1 MISLVRD
8 LWRTI
13 SVPAD
18 FRRPHGGAQKC
29 VSCLS
34 LRRCWLLRSAVAQNP
49 KPAGITDFVSID
61 APVFVLNHVRVIDG
75 TGAPAKEDQAIVIA
89 NGKIQSIGPNTSA
102 QIPQGALRIEHSGY
116 TVIPG
121 IVGMH
126 NHLYYTDS
134 FALQVVGGKV
144 GEPGLFIAEI
154 PYTAPRLYLAAG
166 VTTMRTTGSLEP
178 YTDLKVKSRI
188 DANLMPGPSI
198 DATAPYLEGAPTR
211 FAQMHELTGPDDAKR
226 MVDYW
231 AAEGMTSYK
240 AYMNITREEL
250 QVAIQQAH
258 AHRLKLTG
266 HLCSV
271 TWPEAV
277 ALGIDDLEHRPVF
290 TDTEFVTDKKPD
302 VCPTGGSSSWAKQD
316 MHGAQVQEMIRTLVS
331 HHVAVTSTLPV
342 FEGRAPGR
350 PPLRQ
355 RTVDAMS
362 AESAQSYLTD
372 RARVPLDS
380 PMTGLLRKEMD
391 FEVAFVKAGGLLLAG
406 PDPTGNGGVLP
417 GFGDQREIELLV
429 EAGFSPVEAIQI
441 ATQNGAVYLG
451 QQDRIGTLAPGK
463 QADMVLIQ
471 GDPSKRI
478 DDIENVDTVFKAG
491 IGYDSKKLIDSV
503 RGQVG
508 IR

>member
-1 MISLVRD
+1 MVHDTFRGARMRLFPLV
-8 LWRTI
+8 
-13 SVPAD
+13 
-18 FRRPHGGAQKC
+18 GALLVAATTFAQTQKAPD
-29 VSCLS
+29 V
-34 LRRCWLLRSAVAQNP
+34 VE
-49 KPAGITDFVSID
+49 FVSVD
-61 APVFVLNHVRVIDG
+61 APVVVLNHVRVIDG
-75 TGAPAKEDQAIVIA
+75 TGAAAKEDQAVVIA
-89 NGKIQSIGPNTSA
+89 NGKIQSIGPAASA
-102 QIPQGALRIEHSGY
+102 QIPQGAQAMDRSGY

-126 NHLYYTDS
+126 DHLYYTDS
-134 FALQVVGGKV
+134 AAVQRVGGRL
-144 GEPGLFIAEI
+144 GEPGLFVMEI

-178 YTDLKVKSRI
+178 YADLKVKSRI

-198 DATAPYLEGAPTR
+198 DVTAPYLEGAPTR

-250 QVAIQQAH
+250 GVAIEAAH
-258 AHRLKLTG
+258 AHKMKLTG

-277 ALGIDDLEHRPVF
+277 ALGIDDLEHGPVF
-290 TDTEFVTDKKPD
+290 ADTEFVADKKAD
-302 VCPTGGSSSWAKQD
+302 VCPQGGSAAWAKQD
-316 MHGAQVQEMIRTLVS
+316 VNGAQVQELIHNLVS

-342 FEGRAPGR
+342 FEAGVPGR
-350 PPLRQ
+350 PKIQ
-355 RTVDAMS
+355 RRTLDAMS
-362 AESAQSYLTD
+362 AESAQSYLTA
-372 RARVPLDS
+372 RASGALDS
-380 PMTGLLRKEMD
+380 PMTSLMRKEMD
-391 FEVAFVKAGGLLLAG
+391 FELAFFKAGGLLLGG

-429 EAGFSPVEAIQI
+429 EAGLTQLQAIQVL
-441 ATQNGAVYLG
+441 TENGAKYLG
-451 QQDRIGTLAPGK
+451 RQDQIGTLAAGK
-463 QADMVLIQ
+463 QADLVFFK
-471 GDPSKRI
+471 GDPSKTI
-478 DDIENVDTVFKAG
+478 DDIENVETVFKAG
-491 IGYDSKKLIDSV
+491 VGYDSKKLIESV

>member
-1 MISLVRD
+1 MRLYGDGFGCEVYKMRLLFLFGSLLV
-8 LWRTI
+8 
-13 SVPAD
+13 
-18 FRRPHGGAQKC
+18 
-29 VSCLS
+29 
-34 LRRCWLLRSAVAQNP
+34 AVATDAQTQ
-49 KPAGITDFVSID
+49 KASGVTDFTTFFDS
-61 APVFVLNHVRVIDG
+61 PVFILDHVRVIDG
-75 TGAPAKEDQAIVIA
+75 TGAPAKEDQAVVIA
-89 NGKIQSIGPNTSA
+89 NGKIQFIGPDAFA
-102 QIPQGALRIEHSGY
+102 QIPQGAQRIDRSGY

-121 IVGMH
+121 LVGMH
-126 NHLYYTDS
+126 DHLYYTDS
-134 FALQVVGGKV
+134 YSVQVVDGKV
-144 GEPGLFIAEI
+144 GEPGLVVAEI

-166 VTTMRTTGSLEP
+166 VTTIRTTGSVEP

-188 DANLMPGPSI
+188 DANLMPGPSM

-250 QVAIQQAH
+250 GVAIQQAH
-258 AHRLKLTG
+258 AHKLKLTG

-271 TWPEAV
+271 TWPEAI
-277 ALGIDDLEHRPVF
+277 ALGIDDFEHGPVF

-302 VCPTGGSSSWAKQD
+302 VCPAGGSSSWAKQD
-316 MHGAQVQEMIRTLVS
+316 VNGTQVQELIHDLVS

-342 FEGRAPGR
+342 FEVGVPGR
-350 PPLRQ
+350 PKLQ
-355 RTVDAMS
+355 TRTLDAMS
-362 AESAQSYLTD
+362 AESAKSYLT
-372 RARVPLDS
+372 ARGRVASDS
-380 PMTGLLRKEMD
+380 PMTALMRKEMD

-429 EAGFSPVEAIQI
+429 EAGFTPVDAIQI
-441 ATQNGAVYLG
+441 ATENGASYLG
-451 QQDRIGTLAPGK
+451 QQDRIGTLSPGR
-463 QADMVLIQ
+463 QADLVLIK

-478 DDIENVDTVFKAG
+478 EDIENVETVFKAG
-491 IGYDSKKLIDSV
+491 IGYDSQKLIESV

>member
-1 MISLVRD
+1 MCIEMRFLFLLGSILVAAI
-8 LWRTI
+8 T
-13 SVPAD
+13 
-18 FRRPHGGAQKC
+18 
-29 VSCLS
+29 
-34 LRRCWLLRSAVAQNP
+34 VAQTH
-49 KPAGITDFVSID
+49 KASDVADFVSVD
-61 APVFVLNHVRVIDG
+61 TSVFILDHVRVIDG

-89 NGKIQSIGPNTSA
+89 NGKIQSIGPAASA
-102 QIPQGALRIEHSGY
+102 QAPQSAQRMDRSGY

-121 IVGMH
+121 LVGMH
-126 NHLYYTDS
+126 DHLYYSDS
-134 FALQVVGGKV
+134 YALQVVDGKT
-144 GEPGLFIAEI
+144 GEPGAFLVEI

-166 VTTMRTTGSLEP
+166 VTTMRTTGSVEP
-178 YTDLKVKSRI
+178 YTDLKVKRRI
-188 DANLMPGPSI
+188 DANLMPGPGI

-240 AYMNITREEL
+240 AYTNITRDEL
-250 QVAIQQAH
+250 RVAIQQAH
-258 AHRLKLTG
+258 AHKLKLTG

-277 ALGIDDLEHRPVF
+277 ALGIDDFEHGPVF
-290 TDTEFVTDKKPD
+290 TDTEFVAEKKPD
-302 VCPTGGSSSWAKQD
+302 VCPAGGGSSSWAKQD
-316 MHGAQVQEMIRTLVS
+316 VNGTQVQEIIRNLVS

-342 FEGRAPGR
+342 YEAGAPGR
-350 PPLRQ
+350 PVLQP
-355 RTVDAMS
+355 RTLNAMS
-362 AESAQSYLTD
+362 AESAQSYLIA

-380 PMTGLLRKEMD
+380 PRTALLRKEMD

-429 EAGFSPVEAIQI
+429 EAGFTPVEAIQI
-441 ATQNGAVYLG
+441 ATENGALYLG

-463 QADMVLIQ
+463 QADLVLIK

-478 DDIENVDTVFKAG
+478 DEIENVETVFKGG